1 MLGQADLKLVSSCRQ
16 LVDLVSVCSL
26 GCPQFRTDRQVVSI
40 QRESTG
46 ILLLEGQLAAGIGRN
61 GELPGRRFLGNAP
74 RGPDRPVARFVG
86 KIERTQA
93 RAERRMQPDRVVS
106 WIIRIRVNARGV
118 AINPV
123 SYGSIR
129 VVV

>member
-1 MLGQADLKLVSSCRQ
+1 MLGQADRKLVSSCRQ

-26 GCPQFRTDRQVVSI
+26 GCPQFRTDLQVVSV

-46 ILLLEGQLAAGIGRN
+46 ILLFEGQLAAGIGRN

-93 RAERRMQPDRVVS
+93 RAERRMKPDRVISPIFRYPANV
-106 WIIRIRVNARGV
+106 RPLAR
-118 AINPV
+118 APAT
-123 SYGSIR
+123 
-129 VVV
+129 